1 MPDIRIPIASHAIG
15 ATTRPGVSARHLHDT
30 LGIKKHFTEWLEQ
43 YTTSDDW
50 RKDNDFSVF
59 PLEVKNLEGGGRP
72 GIDAALSVQMAE
84 HIAMMTKTKK
94 GREVREY
101 FRQARDDR
109 DAQLPATRGDILVQ
123 MAEAYRVQERR
134 IVAIEA
140 DHQAQQNAIIASQA
154 KAIEALQQAARAE
167 QKADLA
173 FDNQNFWTVAEYVQY
188 HDLRHQCPV
197 SAYAE
202 ASRHLSQYCRRERLN
217 YRDPAVLPRRIPVG
231 ERNWETEWGFHTSI
245 YEAAFLPWLLR
256 RQGQGH
262 LQIVAPQV
270 AP

>member
-1 MPDIRIPIASHAIG
+1 MSTDLIIADVTILQDVQGRYSLNTLHQASDASEIK
-15 ATTRPGVSARHLHDT
+15 RPGQWLKRKSTQALIAELDTQMSFSTCDVVTGGNRAGTYVHELLAVSYAGWISPAFQLRVNAAFLAQTRGARQTPQVRDPAIQMLIDMAVHLD
-30 LGIKKHFTEWLEQ
+30 
-43 YTTSDDW
+43 
-50 RKDNDFSVF
+50 
-59 PLEVKNLEGGGRP
+59 
-72 GIDAALSVQMAE
+72 
-84 HIAMMTKTKK
+84 
-94 GREVREY
+94 EVRT
-101 FRQARDDR
+101 QAF
-109 DAQLPATRGDILVQ
+109 
-123 MAEAYRVQERR
+123 EAKEEAA
-134 IVAIEA
+134 IAVA
-140 DHQAQQNAIIASQA
+140 
-154 KAIEALQQAARAE
+154 QAARAE

-197 SAYAE
+197 SAYAD

-262 LQIVAPQV
+262 LQIVTPQV
-270 AP
+270 VAP